1 MERCGTVEN
10 CLANDLSTTGPSSRE
25 RTRWINGVVENASLR
40 AEMGKCLSFAK
51 FTLSGVPRIYFFTDF
66 NEVSREIEMNI
77 VCIIRVIL

>member
-25 RTRWINGVVENASLR
+25 RTRWINGVVENASLQ

-51 FTLSGVPRIYFFTDF
+51 FTLSGVPRTYFFADF
-66 NEVSREIEMNI
+66 NEVSREIEEDEY
-77 VCIIRVIL
+77 RLYY